1 MRTRE
6 ELHFALRALDQMQ
19 EDAEKSR
26 EDGLESIEGLSITSI
41 FAAIIASKGVLSWAL
56 RDSSNQSSRD
66 FSEYVASYVNSVS
79 RRN

>member
-41 FAAIIASKGVLSWAL
+41 FAAIIASRGVL
-56 RDSSNQSSRD
+56 SSRD